1 MVIGLG
7 KFKMEIDI
15 AAETKKM
22 KQGMRKVG
30 DKSGIGAS
38 AKENTDRKNR
48 HRDNNDNHKTK
59 STEDVGTL
67 FDKKVMR
74 EAELLL
80 SGQAD
85 KVEQL
90 DHEFKSK
97 VGSQKNENFVSA
109 GNLQSAKKTATI
121 TFLKKGSAGDD
132 KTKSVKIDAVDFKPT
147 VKLPVTSSIA
157 KRPPLPRVAAVSAT
171 DIPASTTNTL
181 MNTDLMA

>member
-38 AKENTDRKNR
+38 TQENTNR
-48 HRDNNDNHKTK
+48 ENHHNNDKHKTK
-59 STEDVGTL
+59 YKDDVGSL

-85 KVEQL
+85 KVE
-90 DHEFKSK
+90 
-97 VGSQKNENFVSA
+97 
-109 GNLQSAKKTATI
+109 
-121 TFLKKGSAGDD
+121 
-132 KTKSVKIDAVDFKPT
+132 
-147 VKLPVTSSIA
+147 
-157 KRPPLPRVAAVSAT
+157 
-171 DIPASTTNTL
+171 
-181 MNTDLMA
+181 